1 METDSEENG
10 GKKWRDAQGRKD
22 SGSNTQ
28 NKEED
33 KLAKKNQA
41 ANQRNTQ
48 ELDAEIDEEDQI
60 RNRFDLEQN
69 NYISTKTKEKEFK
82 RKSITYYYNRQSIL
96 YLDF

>member
-1 METDSEENG
+1 METDSEEKG
-10 GKKWRDAQGRKD
+10 GKKWRDTQGSMD

-28 NKEED
+28 NKEDD
-33 KLAKKNQA
+33 KLAKKEQA
-41 ANQRNTQ
+41 ANQRNTE
-48 ELDAEIDEEDQI
+48 ELDDEVDEEDQI
-60 RNRFDLEQN
+60 RNRFDLEPN

>member
-1 METDSEENG
+1 METDSNQKG
-10 GKKWRDAQGRKD
+10 GKKWRDTQGSKD

-28 NKEED
+28 NKDED
-33 KLAKKNQA
+33 KLAKKEQT

-60 RNRFDLEQN
+60 RNRIDLEPN

-82 RKSITYYYNRQSIL
+82 RKSITYYYNR
-96 YLDF
+96 